1 MTLKHPYSVSPVDE
15 QDVDKTKGVLS
26 PSILPEDWAA
36 QLTILDLSIFSQI
49 SPEELSSCAWNKKQK
64 LEVAPN
70 VVAFT
75 RQFNH
80 VSCPIDLNQTYL
92 VLLCYND
99 NTFQVSFWV
108 VQEILRGATP
118 KLRADLITQ
127 FIKISKKLYD
137 FNNFHSLFA
146 VISSLQ
152 SASVYRLVSYF

>member
-1 MTLKHPYSVSPVDE
+1 MYLIICVFYFILQFKFVVPVIFIFIIILLFFYSGLSRQCKTHSLPCNMTLKHPYSVSPVYE

-36 QLTILDLSIFSQI
+36 QLTILDLNIFSQI

-80 VSCPIDLNQTYL
+80 VHFS
-92 VLLCYND
+92 
-99 NTFQVSFWV
+99 
-108 VQEILRGATP
+108 
-118 KLRADLITQ
+118 
-127 FIKISKKLYD
+127 IK
-137 FNNFHSLFA
+137 
-146 VISSLQ
+146 
-152 SASVYRLVSYF
+152 

>member
-15 QDVDKTKGVLS
+15 KDVDKAKGVLS
-26 PSILPEDWAA
+26 PGILPEDWAA
-36 QLTILDLSIFSQI
+36 QLTLLDLSIFSQI
-49 SPEELSSCAWNKKQK
+49 SPEELSSCSWNKKQK

-80 VSCPIDLNQTYL
+80 VSKKLNKEYWIEFT
-92 VLLCYND
+92 NIF
-99 NTFQVSFWV
+99 NFQVSFWV
-108 VQEILRGATP
+108 VQEILKGTTP

-137 FNNFHSLFA
+137 LNNFHSLFA

-152 SASVYRLVSYF
+152 SASVYR